1 MPTDAQALIETIK
14 ALPGVR
20 IAEVEDFLDVFS
32 AKSRRQAGLDMTAPT
47 VTPSSSAAAAKPP
60 RRAAASKARKPLSG
74 GRLRLALSTHR

>member
-32 AKSRRQAGLDMTAPT
+32 AKTRRQAGPDMTAPT
-47 VTPSSSAAAAKPP
+47 GDAELVGRGGEATQAH
-60 RRAAASKARKPLSG
+60 RRFEGTQAVERRKVAPGHLDP
-74 GRLRLALSTHR
+74 